1 MSFDENPKLPSFNS
15 NIYSEHILSLSLS
28 NISKSKFAEHYHFL
42 CRFCNEVPVIKFV
55 KRNKIKYE
63 CKCEIESPRILLIK
77 DIFNY
82 LLYSDKIDIDLSK
95 LKCINHKDEKY
106 IFYCKK
112 CKKNIC
118 YKCFED
124 CIEHEKKIKAI
135 AFDRKTINKSKYII
149 EKLEEQNKYD
159 IYDDDINSDFLEED
173 NISNYKLLPQNHK
186 TNFIEKISEYNNNNE
201 NNISNGDNYLIITKE
216 ENKIK
221 NDINEEELLKTIN
234 DINKFENNKEEDYTS
249 DLISII
255 VDDYKN
261 YPNYNHIETIS
272 NLEKYISLSFDDY
285 NEILLKYK
293 FNKEN
298 IKYNSLELFGEV
310 FVNKNKEN
318 CFLIINEK
326 IMELDKYIKLSDI
339 FDNSN
344 NFIDWPIQ
352 LEVKLIEQKNKIM
365 NNMSFMFYRINTL
378 LPSSDFSKFNTINIT
393 KMNYMFYNCSSLTQI
408 PDISN
413 FNTENVTDMSFMF
426 YNCSSLTQLPDI
438 STSNFNTK
446 NVTDM
451 SYMFYNCF
459 SLEKLPDISK
469 WNMENVSNI
478 SNMFGNCESL
488 VLIPDISNWNLRS
501 VKNFDYL
508 FKNCKSLS
516 KLPKFSRIDLNK
528 ISSHFEMIEGCTL
541 LEKKITK
548 KKDYIYEIF
557 NYFKI
562 IIIRILSCLSVI
574 FSIIFVLIL
583 FFLAY
588 FPIYSSFNLVEV
600 SHSSKYPLEYFNL
613 KNYSNITFIAGCYN
627 ITNLTI
633 IFEKFGNEENFINNK
648 INFTLI
654 NKGIKFE
661 SELKY
666 YEILNDILAISY
678 TTNIIILL
686 SIIFNKDLNLINS
699 KKLLFSF
706 LSILFILNTIS
717 IILSF
722 TNLKIIKRLKNSLSK
737 FYTMIEYI
745 YTYEIPQFIWDEIGY
760 LDNTSNIIYIN
771 LFISIIII
779 CIIIPRL
786 CKNSIENI
794 KIRRKSFLD
803 EFVDD

>member
-106 IFYCKK
+106 IFYCEK

-124 CIEHEKKIKAI
+124 CIEHEKKIKTI

-352 LEVKLIEQKNKIM
+352 LEVKLIEQKNKLM

-378 LPSSDFSKFNTINIT
+378 FPSSDFSKFNTINIT